1 MDSDALQDQVSPS
14 AEQLREYFDS
24 NQLRYRHAERRP
36 LKLLTVDPASAS
48 QEHEITDSEIE
59 LYYSQNQYRFEQPE
73 RVKVRHILF
82 MTVDKS
88 DEESDQALRAAEDV
102 LEELRGGADFAA
114 LAKEHSDDPGNA
126 SSGGDLGWVSR
137 GMMDSAFEE
146 ASFAL
151 QVGELSP
158 APVKSEFGY
167 HLIRLDERES
177 GSVKPLSEVSDVIR
191 EDLIAER
198 SQADRFALL
207 ERALETAQQAAGDLA
222 RVASQLDLPFQEFA
236 AFSRSELPGNLP
248 RSAALV
254 QSIFEQPV
262 GEVFTTNQEETLYI
276 GFVSESVPARD
287 AEYEEVSATVRQDY
301 VVTESANL
309 ARQRT
314 EKLAEEA
321 RDASVTLADAARQA
335 GLTARMTDFVKR
347 DGDIGDLGPVS
358 ALGEDAFAGASD
370 EIQGPLAIGSRWIVF
385 RTVEM
390 RPADESALLG
400 ESEALRTTLLEEK
413 RGRVFEYFREQKVR
427 EYGESG
433 LIVRYGDRIQSYLGQ
448 MQRYT

>member
-1 MDSDALQDQVSPS
+1 M
-14 AEQLREYFDS
+14 
-24 NQLRYRHAERRP
+24 
-36 LKLLTVDPASAS
+36 
-48 QEHEITDSEIE
+48 
-59 LYYSQNQYRFEQPE
+59 
-73 RVKVRHILF
+73 
-82 MTVDKS
+82 
-88 DEESDQALRAAEDV
+88 
-102 LEELRGGADFAA
+102 EELRGGADFAA

-347 DGDIGDLGPVS
+347 DGDIGDLGP
-358 ALGEDAFAGASD
+358 G
-370 EIQGPLAIGSRWIVF
+370 QCSRRGCFCRGI
-385 RTVEM
+385 RRDP
-390 RPADESALLG
+390 RPARDRQPLDRVPHCGDAP
-400 ESEALRTTLLEEK
+400 
-413 RGRVFEYFREQKVR
+413 GR
-427 EYGESG
+427 
-433 LIVRYGDRIQSYLGQ
+433 
-448 MQRYT
+448 